1 MRMKS
6 LFGLSLLIV
15 MIGGCAE
22 KTEPDVKPTGK
33 PISEETLSKM
43 PPQARAQATAADER
57 ARAMKEQMARQYG
70 GQR

>member
-1 MRMKS
+1 MTMKS
-6 LFGLSLLIV
+6 FFGLSLLIV

-22 KTEPDVKPTGK
+22 KTEPDVKPSAK
-33 PISEETLSKM
+33 PITEETLNKM
-43 PPQARAQATAADER
+43 PPEARASATAADER